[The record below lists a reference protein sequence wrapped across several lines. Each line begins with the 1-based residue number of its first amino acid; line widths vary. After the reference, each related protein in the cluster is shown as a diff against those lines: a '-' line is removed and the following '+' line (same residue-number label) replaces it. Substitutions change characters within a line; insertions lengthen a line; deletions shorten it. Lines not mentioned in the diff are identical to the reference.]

1 MKLWGEQIWLLTPW
15 SSQPSGE
22 DRPSVKWWQNK
33 CWLTDGMSTTK
44 KQHMWWWEVLRG
56 ELWAAQGGQGVLPWE
71 NEALA
76 ESWIMSGKGQV
87 QTAEISI
94 PGRVSGVCKGLWE
107 GNLEVTRYQGLK
119 EDTRGWFPPLGIT
132 VSLCSSAP
140 NCTLDPN
147 NHYWPRTSHMPPHSC
162 RNSEHVA
169 FSQRFITLVLY
180 LNQWLS
186 LLSLWG
192 VLMTLIPPST
202 LGVV

>member
-1 MKLWGEQIWLLTPW
+1 MLAYGWNEHYKEATHVMVRGFMRGALSCSGW
-15 SSQPSGE
+15 SGSASL
-22 DRPSVKWWQNK
+22 RKWS
-33 CWLTDGMSTTK
+33 LS
-44 KQHMWWWEVLRG
+44 WELNH
-56 ELWAAQGGQGVLPWE
+56 E
-71 NEALA
+71 
-76 ESWIMSGKGQV
+76 
-87 QTAEISI
+87 
-94 PGRVSGVCKGLWE
+94 WE
-107 GNLEVTRYQGLK
+107 GTGPDSGDEHSRQSEWRVQRPLGRKSRSYQGLK

-192 VLMTLIPPST
+192 VLMTLISLST
-202 LGVV
+202 LGVE